1 MFSFLL
7 GLLKVRKGSVFS
19 FRCQLGLFLRI
30 SISRRSALSRN
41 NKCVLTIC
49 QCLAGDIGYYSK
61 KSRLFVVDRM
71 KEMIRCME
79 RQVAPAELQEIL
91 LQHPGVSE
99 AVVVGVPHIEY
110 GEAPRAFIVLRDG
123 FGGDEIIEKELR
135 KLVEGDSN
143 VVPFCWCRSSWHN
156 VMPKFGVPLG
166 MCLDFTYWL
175 SASLCLSTAFVNC

>member
-1 MFSFLL
+1 
-7 GLLKVRKGSVFS
+7 
-19 FRCQLGLFLRI
+19 
-30 SISRRSALSRN
+30 
-41 NKCVLTIC
+41 
-49 QCLAGDIGYYSK
+49 
-61 KSRLFVVDRM
+61 M

-123 FGGDEIIEKELR
+123 FGGDDITEKELR

-143 VVPFCWCRSSWHN
+143 VVPFC
-156 VMPKFGVPLG
+156 
-166 MCLDFTYWL
+166 
-175 SASLCLSTAFVNC
+175 